1 MQTTDPRRTPRPDS
15 DAHTPKPDA
24 AGRPRPARR
33 RAPQRRG
40 PSQSTLVFAAVLVVI
55 VLVAVLVLVLVSRHD
70 RAPKNDPAA
79 QATPTAQV
87 TEQDTVLAEAK
98 HLAAQY
104 DYDKAI
110 AAVTGFAGWENVPE
124 LQQADGS
131 TKYVAGDIYLP
142 AGKKPIVLSQDDVC
156 YYEYMTD
163 SDSDGKPDKGGDG
176 FASRLL
182 VKDGKL
188 TCEYVDADGQT
199 LYGSYDLVPLLDD
212 FLDQHPDFSYRGA
225 RATIAVTGYQGAFG
239 YRISNDYKE
248 KLGDE
253 AFAQACTDA
262 RAVADA
268 LRAEGYTI
276 ASHSY
281 GHLTYGDIS
290 PERLASDA
298 QKWNDQ
304 IAAVIGET
312 DVLLYPFGSDIS
324 GVEAYKGAKFDTLY
338 GLGFR
343 YFCNV
348 DSAEHWVQIHDG
360 YVRQGRRNIDG
371 YRMYYQSNLLD
382 DLFDTKTVWDDA
394 RPTPVPKI

>member
-1 MQTTDPRRTPRPDS
+1 M
-15 DAHTPKPDA
+15 
-24 AGRPRPARR
+24 
-33 RAPQRRG
+33 
-40 PSQSTLVFAAVLVVI
+40 
-55 VLVAVLVLVLVSRHD
+55 
-70 RAPKNDPAA
+70 
-79 QATPTAQV
+79 
-87 TEQDTVLAEAK
+87 
-98 HLAAQY
+98 
-104 DYDKAI
+104 
-110 AAVTGFAGWENVPE
+110 
-124 LQQADGS
+124 
-131 TKYVAGDIYLP
+131 
-142 AGKKPIVLSQDDVC
+142 C

-290 PERLASDA
+290 PERLAGDA

-304 IAAVIGET
+304 IAAVIEQET
-312 DVLLYPFGSDIS
+312 DVLLYPLGSDIS
-324 GVEAYKGAKFDTLY
+324 GVEAYKGAKFDTL
-338 GLGFR
+338 LTAWA
-343 YFCNV
+343 
-348 DSAEHWVQIHDG
+348 SAISATWTRPSTG
-360 YVRQGRRNIDG
+360 CRSTTGMSVRAGAASDG

>member
-15 DAHTPKPDA
+15 DARTPKPDA
-24 AGRPRPARR
+24 ADRPRPARR

-124 LQQADGS
+124 LQQAKADFEAQKAQAVRYADPTTIPHIFFHTLIADTARAFDGDPEQGGYNQFMATIKEFNAVLQSLYERGFVLVDIHDVAGPQQQADGS

-142 AGKKPIVLSQDDVC
+142 ARKKPIVLSQDDVC

-188 TCEYVDADGQT
+188 TCEYVDADG
-199 LYGSYDLVPLLDD
+199 P
-212 FLDQHPDFSYRGA
+212 
-225 RATIAVTGYQGAFG
+225 
-239 YRISNDYKE
+239 
-248 KLGDE
+248 
-253 AFAQACTDA
+253 
-262 RAVADA
+262 DA
-268 LRAEGYTI
+268 LRQ
-276 ASHSY
+276 
-281 GHLTYGDIS
+281 LR
-290 PERLASDA
+290 PR
-298 QKWNDQ
+298 
-304 IAAVIGET
+304 AAAG
-312 DVLLYPFGSDIS
+312 
-324 GVEAYKGAKFDTLY
+324 
-338 GLGFR
+338 
-343 YFCNV
+343 
-348 DSAEHWVQIHDG
+348 
-360 YVRQGRRNIDG
+360 
-371 YRMYYQSNLLD
+371 
-382 DLFDTKTVWDDA
+382 
-394 RPTPVPKI
+394 

>member
-1 MQTTDPRRTPRPDS
+1 MNILDYLGTEFASFEEKPFNPVDS
-15 DAHTPKPDA
+15 A
-24 AGRPRPARR
+24 ALSQFCMVRAEGIVPPLRERSSFLDLGTIVENLLSPAR
-33 RAPQRRG
+33 
-40 PSQSTLVFAAVLVVI
+40 SAV
-55 VLVAVLVLVLVSRHD
+55 R
-70 RAPKNDPAA
+70 
-79 QATPTAQV
+79 
-87 TEQDTVLAEAK
+87 
-98 HLAAQY
+98 
-104 DYDKAI
+104 
-110 AAVTGFAGWENVPE
+110 F
-124 LQQADGS
+124 
-131 TKYVAGDIYLP
+131 
-142 AGKKPIVLSQDDVC
+142 
-156 YYEYMTD
+156 
-163 SDSDGKPDKGGDG
+163 
-176 FASRLL
+176 
-182 VKDGKL
+182 
-188 TCEYVDADGQT
+188 
-199 LYGSYDLVPLLDD
+199 
-212 FLDQHPDFSYRGA
+212 
-225 RATIAVTGYQGAFG
+225 
-239 YRISNDYKE
+239 
-248 KLGDE
+248 
-253 AFAQACTDA
+253 
-262 RAVADA
+262 ADA

-312 DVLLYPFGSDIS
+312 DVLLYPFGSDIA

-382 DLFDTKTVWDDA
+382 DLLDTKTVWDDA

>member
-1 MQTTDPRRTPRPDS
+1 M
-15 DAHTPKPDA
+15 
-24 AGRPRPARR
+24 
-33 RAPQRRG
+33 
-40 PSQSTLVFAAVLVVI
+40 
-55 VLVAVLVLVLVSRHD
+55 
-70 RAPKNDPAA
+70 
-79 QATPTAQV
+79 
-87 TEQDTVLAEAK
+87 
-98 HLAAQY
+98 
-104 DYDKAI
+104 
-110 AAVTGFAGWENVPE
+110 
-124 LQQADGS
+124 
-131 TKYVAGDIYLP
+131 
-142 AGKKPIVLSQDDVC
+142 
-156 YYEYMTD
+156 
-163 SDSDGKPDKGGDG
+163 
-176 FASRLL
+176 
-182 VKDGKL
+182 KDGKL

-290 PERLASDA
+290 PERLAGDA

>member
-312 DVLLYPFGSDIS
+312 DVLLYPFGSDIA

>member
-15 DAHTPKPDA
+15 DARTPKPDA
-24 AGRPRPARR
+24 AARPRPARR

-70 RAPKNDPAA
+70 RVPKNDPAA
-79 QATPTAQV
+79 QTTPTAQV

-110 AAVTGFAGWENVPE
+110 AAVTGFAGWESVPE

-290 PERLASDA
+290 PERLAGDA

-312 DVLLYPFGSDIS
+312 DVLLYPFGSDIA

-382 DLFDTKTVWDDA
+382 DLFDTKTVWDNA

>member
-15 DAHTPKPDA
+15 EERTPKQGA
-24 AGRPRPARR
+24 AARPLPVNR

-40 PSQSTLVFAAVLVVI
+40 PNQSMLVFAAVLAVI
-55 VLVAVLVLVLVSRHD
+55 VLAAVLVLVLVSRHN
-70 RAPKNDPAA
+70 RAPKDDPAA
-79 QATPTAQV
+79 LATPTAQI

-110 AAVTGFAGWENVPE
+110 AAVTGFAGWENAPE
-124 LQQADGS
+124 LQQAKADFEAQKAQAVRWADPTTIPHVFFHTLIADTARAFDGDPEQGGYNQFMTTIKEFNAVLQSLYERGYVLVDIHDVAGPQQQADGS

-142 AGKKPIVLSQDDVC
+142 AGKTPIVMSQDDVC

-163 SDSDGKPDKGGDG
+163 SDGDGRPDKGG
-176 FASRLL
+176 
-182 VKDGKL
+182 
-188 TCEYVDADGQT
+188 
-199 LYGSYDLVPLLDD
+199 
-212 FLDQHPDFSYRGA
+212 
-225 RATIAVTGYQGAFG
+225 
-239 YRISNDYKE
+239 
-248 KLGDE
+248 
-253 AFAQACTDA
+253 
-262 RAVADA
+262 
-268 LRAEGYTI
+268 
-276 ASHSY
+276 
-281 GHLTYGDIS
+281 
-290 PERLASDA
+290 DA

-312 DVLLYPFGSDIS
+312 DVLLYPFGSDIA
-324 GVEAYKGAKFDTLY
+324 GIEAYKGAKFDTLY

-348 DSAEHWVQIHDG
+348 DSAKHWVQIHDG

-371 YRMYYQSNLLD
+371 YRMYYQPNLLD
-382 DLFDTKTVWDDA
+382 DLFDTRTVWDDA

>member
-1 MQTTDPRRTPRPDS
+1 M
-15 DAHTPKPDA
+15 
-24 AGRPRPARR
+24 
-33 RAPQRRG
+33 
-40 PSQSTLVFAAVLVVI
+40 
-55 VLVAVLVLVLVSRHD
+55 
-70 RAPKNDPAA
+70 
-79 QATPTAQV
+79 
-87 TEQDTVLAEAK
+87 
-98 HLAAQY
+98 
-104 DYDKAI
+104 
-110 AAVTGFAGWENVPE
+110 
-124 LQQADGS
+124 
-131 TKYVAGDIYLP
+131 
-142 AGKKPIVLSQDDVC
+142 C

-290 PERLASDA
+290 PERLAGDA

-312 DVLLYPFGSDIS
+312 DVLLYPFGSDIA